1 MPSPARAGSI
11 VAMATEHA
19 TVAEEEYLQTLFW
32 LQEAKLPMTGANV
45 ARAMQLSA
53 PTVHEMIGR
62 LERDGY
68 ITRATDKAISF
79 TVSGL
84 EHAEGVVR
92 RHRLIERFLTDVLGI
107 PWDEVHEE
115 AERLE
120 HAMSPVLEERMLA
133 AIGDAKTCPHGHPI
147 AAGSRIDGV
156 PLADVA
162 EGAAVTILRLEN
174 EAEDLLHYLKESG
187 IEPGMKGTLTAN
199 TGEEVTVTC
208 EDGQA
213 CSVTFSV
220 AETVS
225 VLADPSPPTRI
236 ALPEQ
241 LVLARERYGR

>member
-1 MPSPARAGSI
+1 MSH
-11 VAMATEHA
+11 EHA
-19 TVAEEEYLQTLFW
+19 TVAEEEYLQTIFW
-32 LQEAKLPMTGANV
+32 LQEAGLPMTGANV

-68 ITRATDKAISF
+68 VTRGADKALAF
-79 TVSGL
+79 TENGR

-92 RHRLIERFLTDVLGI
+92 RHRLIERFLTDVLNI

-120 HAMSPVLEERMLA
+120 HAMSPVLEERMRQ

-147 AAGSRIDGV
+147 NVGERITGV
-156 PLADVA
+156 PLADVEEQA
-162 EGAAVTILRLEN
+162 SVRILRFEN
-174 EAEDLLHYLKESG
+174 EAEDLLHYLKDAG
-187 IEPGMKGTLTAN
+187 IEPGEEGTVVG
-199 TGEEVTVTC
+199 TGDHVVVDFGAHRSEV
-208 EDGQA
+208 
-213 CSVTFSV
+213 SRSV

-225 VLADPSPPTRI
+225 VVADPSPPPRT

-241 LVLARERYGR
+241 LVLSKDRYGR

>member
-1 MPSPARAGSI
+1 MVR
-11 VAMATEHA
+11 MTTDHA

-32 LQEAKLPMTGANV
+32 LQEAGLPMTGANV
-45 ARAMQLSA
+45 ARAMQLSP

-68 ITRATDKAISF
+68 ITRAGDKTISF
-79 TVSGL
+79 TDTGA

-147 AAGSRIDGV
+147 VAGTRIEGV
-156 PLADVA
+156 PLADV
-162 EGAAVTILRLEN
+162 EPGATVKVLRLEN
-174 EAEDLLHYLKESG
+174 EAEDLLHYLKDQG
-187 IEPGMKGTLTAN
+187 LEPGLEATVREDDGDDVVLDAGGT
-199 TGEEVTVTC
+199 EVRVLRT
-208 EDGQA
+208 
-213 CSVTFSV
+213 V

-225 VLADPSPPTRI
+225 VVADPSPPPRV

-241 LVLARERYGR
+241 LVLARDRYGR

>member
-1 MPSPARAGSI
+1 MSH
-11 VAMATEHA
+11 EHA
-19 TVAEEEYLQTLFW
+19 TVAEEEYLQTIFW
-32 LQEAKLPMTGANV
+32 LQEAGLPMTGANV

-68 ITRATDKAISF
+68 VTRGADKALAF
-79 TVSGL
+79 TENGR

-92 RHRLIERFLTDVLGI
+92 RHRLIERFLTDVLSI

-120 HAMSPVLEERMLA
+120 HAMSPVLEERMRQ

-147 AAGSRIDGV
+147 NVGERITGV

-162 EGAAVTILRLEN
+162 EAASVRILRFEN
-174 EAEDLLHYLKESG
+174 EAEDLLHYLKDAG
-187 IEPGMKGTLTAN
+187 IEPGEEGIVVES
-199 TGEEVTVTC
+199 GEDHVLVDFGGHRSEV
-208 EDGQA
+208 
-213 CSVTFSV
+213 SRSV

-225 VLADPSPPTRI
+225 VVADPSPPPRT

-241 LVLARERYGR
+241 LVLSKDRYGR

>member
-1 MPSPARAGSI
+1 
-11 VAMATEHA
+11 MATEHA

-32 LQEAKLPMTGANV
+32 LQEAGLSMTGANV

-68 ITRATDKAISF
+68 ITRAENKVISF
-79 TVSGL
+79 TPSGL
-84 EHAEGVVR
+84 DHAEGVVR

-147 AAGSRIDGV
+147 AAGMRIDGV
-156 PLADVA
+156 PLADVQV
-162 EGAAVTILRLEN
+162 GAAVTILRFEN
-174 EAEDLLHYLKESG
+174 EAEDLLHYLKDSG
-187 IEPGMKGTLTAN
+187 VEPGMKGTLTASSD
-199 TGEEVTVTC
+199 EEVTVTAQ
-208 EDGQA
+208 DGRD

-225 VLADPSPPTRI
+225 VLADPSPPSRI

>member
-1 MPSPARAGSI
+1 
-11 VAMATEHA
+11 MATEHA

-32 LQEAKLPMTGANV
+32 LYEAGLPMTGANV

-53 PTVHEMIGR
+53 PTVHEMVGR

-68 ITRATDKAISF
+68 ITRAQDKVISF
-79 TVSGL
+79 TDSGRD
-84 EHAEGVVR
+84 HAEGVVR

-107 PWDEVHEE
+107 PWNEVHEE

-133 AIGDAKTCPHGHPI
+133 AIGNAKTCPHGHPI
-147 AAGSRIDGV
+147 AAGQRIDGV

-162 EGAAVTILRLEN
+162 VGASVTILRFEN

-187 IEPGMKGTLTAN
+187 IEPGMKGTLTASSSD
-199 TGEEVTVTC
+199 EVTLTA
-208 EDGQA
+208 EDGGERTL
-213 CSVTFSV
+213 TFSV